1 MQEIAARE
9 TPGAGSGQLQVI
21 KTAVSVRDRRS
32 ITVEVGDRVMEVSL
46 AEMEFYCDLFEEM
59 FNDLDRREPSGVGD
73 LEGLLDEFD
82 RAEIELLRLRYARAS
97 PLKPYEPRH
106 RCWT

>member
-21 KTAVSVRDRRS
+21 RAPDTVRGRRS

-46 AEMEFYCDLFEEM
+46 EEIEFYCDLFEEM
-59 FNDLDRREPSGVGD
+59 FYDLDRCEPSGVGD

-82 RAEIELLRLRYARAS
+82 RAEIERLRLRYTRA
-97 PLKPYEPRH
+97 
-106 RCWT
+106 